1 MEMPS
6 ISATTVPEAQA
17 RLWLRAHPGD
27 GLEEWLATQAWQAAE
42 DGSWRVTPDRDGW
55 TYRVEGVPGDA
66 VRIVERAPGAGPVTS
81 WLVGP

>member
-1 MEMPS
+1 MDMPS

-17 RLWLRAHPGD
+17 RLGLRAYPGD
-27 GLEEWLATQAWQAAE
+27 GLEEWLATQPWQAAE

-55 TYRVEGVPGDA
+55 TYRVEGVPGGA
-66 VRIVERAPGAGPVTS
+66 VRVVERAPAGPVTS

>member
-1 MEMPS
+1 M
-6 ISATTVPEAQA
+6 A
-17 RLWLRAHPGD
+17 G
-27 GLEEWLATQAWQAAE
+27 QAAE

-66 VRIVERAPGAGPVTS
+66 VRVVERAPAAGPVTS